1 MMGLSNI
8 ETDGDGNRALI
19 QWFALF
25 LHPYSLYS
33 HPSYLAKAFE
43 NVIFEQMDL
52 DLVNWSQHND
62 FCS

>member
-25 LHPYSLYS
+25 P
-33 HPSYLAKAFE
+33 HPSSPYYYPSSPYYYPSGPRKGF
-43 NVIFEQMDL
+43 
-52 DLVNWSQHND
+52 
-62 FCS
+62 